1 MGKDYYKVLGVD
13 KNATEEEIK
22 KAYRKMAL
30 RFHPDKNKEPD
41 AEERFKE
48 ISEAYE
54 VLSDKDKRSAFD
66 RYGSEGM
73 KASSGMG
80 SQHFSSS
87 SGHHSTYH
95 STDPFELFRTFFG
108 GRDPFSEAFG
118 EDPFSSMFAGPH
130 SASAT
135 SGIFGNDPFFNRSR
149 AGGNVFEDLMMNR
162 NGQGSSR
169 TTTTFTFGGDGSR
182 VHVTRTVRGGADRG
196 DGHRLGRRG
205 EPDGHDGVQC
215 PICENFF
222 PKSEIES
229 HASGCTED
237 SKSSS
242 VLCPICSQKFP
253 ASTIETHAAECGL

>member
-1 MGKDYYKVLGVD
+1 MGKDFYKVLGVE
-13 KNATEEEIK
+13 KSATEEEIK

-30 RFHPDKNKEPD
+30 RFHPDKNKEAD
-41 AEERFKE
+41 AEDKFKE

-54 VLSDKDKRSAFD
+54 VLSDKDKRSAYD
-66 RYGSEGM
+66 RFGSEGM
-73 KASSGMG
+73 KANSGMG

-87 SGHHSTYH
+87 SGSRP
-95 STDPFELFRTFFG
+95 TDPFELFRTFFG

-135 SGIFGNDPFFNRSR
+135 SGLFGNDPFFSRSR
-149 AGGNVFEDLMMNR
+149 VGGNVFEDLMMN
-162 NGQGSSR
+162 GHQGASR
-169 TTTTFTFGGDGSR
+169 TTTTFSFGGDGNR
-182 VHVTRTVRGGADRG
+182 VHVTRIVQGGADRG
-196 DGHRLGRRG
+196 GGHRLGRRG

-242 VLCPICSQKFP
+242 ILCPICSQKFP